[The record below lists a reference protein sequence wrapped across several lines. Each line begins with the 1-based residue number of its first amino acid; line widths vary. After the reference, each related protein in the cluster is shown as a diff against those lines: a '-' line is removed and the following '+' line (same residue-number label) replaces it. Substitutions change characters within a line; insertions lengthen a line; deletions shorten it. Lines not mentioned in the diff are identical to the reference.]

1 MAVLSKQKLMK
12 EYLTIKTTAKQN
24 KIEKPQHPFNCHR
37 TRINTIKLYGKLYG
51 LKVYNGAMWRLK
63 WVIWLKIHNLT
74 CFS

>member
-1 MAVLSKQKLMK
+1 MK

-51 LKVYNGAMWRLK
+51 LKVYNGAM
-63 WVIWLKIHNLT
+63 
-74 CFS
+74 